1 MVLIFERS
9 GSFKINTIPMFIIII
24 LLVSCASQVVSSR
37 STHEQSV
44 VEMHEKWMA
53 QHGRSYKD
61 ELEKEM
67 RFKIFK
73 ENLEYI
79 EKANKEGNRTYKLGT
94 NRFSDLT
101 NDEFRA
107 LYTGYKMPSPS
118 HRSTTSSTFKYQN
131 LSMTDVPTSLD
142 WRDKKAVT
150 PIKDQQECG
159 CCWAFSAVA
168 AVEGITKI
176 SGANLIQLS
185 EQQLV
190 DCSTNGNNGCGG
202 GTMEK
207 AFEYIIQNQGIATE
221 DEYPY
226 QAVQGT
232 CSAAQKAAAA
242 KISNYEEVPSGD
254 EQALL
259 KAVSMQPVSIG
270 IAAYTTEFKS
280 YKEGIFNGVCGTQLD
295 HAVTIVGFG
304 TTEDGAN
311 YWLIKNSWGDTW
323 GDAGYMKI
331 LRDEGLCGIGT
342 QSSSLVND
350 RGEAESNMGNLR
362 DMIEEMRMDTRKFR
376 YENLQELYLYCYY
389 VAGTVGLMSV
399 PVMGIAPDSSSSAQS
414 IYNGAL
420 NLGVG
425 NQLTNFLRDVGEDAS
440 RGRVY
445 LPQDKLAQFVLCD
458 KDVFARKVTDNWREF
473 MKEQIKR
480 ARTFFNMAEEGASQ
494 LDKDSR
500 WPVWSSLLIYREILD
515 AIEENDYD
523 NLTKRA
529 YVGRMKKYLML
540 PQAYNRTQSKGSLIF
555 PY

>member
-1 MVLIFERS
+1 
-9 GSFKINTIPMFIIII
+9 
-24 LLVSCASQVVSSR
+24 
-37 STHEQSV
+37 
-44 VEMHEKWMA
+44 
-53 QHGRSYKD
+53 
-61 ELEKEM
+61 M
-67 RFKIFK
+67 RLKIFK

-142 WRDKKAVT
+142 WRDKEAVT
-150 PIKDQQECG
+150 PIKDQRECG

-176 SGANLIQLS
+176 SGGNLIQLS

-190 DCSTNGNNGCGG
+190 DCSTNGNNGCGV

-242 KISNYEEVPSGD
+242 KNH
-254 EQALL
+254 
-259 KAVSMQPVSIG
+259 
-270 IAAYTTEFKS
+270 TEFKS
-280 YKEGIFNGVCGTQLD
+280 YKEGIFNGVCGTQFD

-311 YWLIKNSWGDTW
+311 YWVIKNSWGDAW

-331 LRDEGLCGIGT
+331 LRGEGLCGIGT
-342 QSSSLVND
+342 QSS
-350 RGEAESNMGNLR
+350 
-362 DMIEEMRMDTRKFR
+362 
-376 YENLQELYLYCYY
+376 Y
-389 VAGTVGLMSV
+389 
-399 PVMGIAPDSSSSAQS
+399 P
-414 IYNGAL
+414 
-420 NLGVG
+420 
-425 NQLTNFLRDVGEDAS
+425 
-440 RGRVY
+440 
-445 LPQDKLAQFVLCD
+445 LA
-458 KDVFARKVTDNWREF
+458 
-473 MKEQIKR
+473 
-480 ARTFFNMAEEGASQ
+480 
-494 LDKDSR
+494 
-500 WPVWSSLLIYREILD
+500 
-515 AIEENDYD
+515 
-523 NLTKRA
+523 
-529 YVGRMKKYLML
+529 
-540 PQAYNRTQSKGSLIF
+540 
-555 PY
+555 